1 MNATL
6 GSQSDF
12 RCATTGMTVF
22 WTVNGV
28 TATKP
33 KVMKHNISVSYDH
46 ASRSTL
52 HILASAENNNSAI
65 VCTAIDEVTL
75 TLIPTMP
82 AVLKI
87 QGMFLQMFLHIPH
100 ITNKTVFLQG
110 Y

>member
-33 KVMKHNISVSYDH
+33 KVMKRNISVSYYGH

-52 HILASAENNNSAI
+52 HILASAENNNSVI
-65 VCTAIDEVTL
+65 VCTAVDEVTL
-75 TLIPTMP
+75 TLFPTMP

-87 QGMFLQMFLHIPH
+87 QGMFL
-100 ITNKTVFLQG
+100 
-110 Y
+110 